1 MTKLNFPYITMP
13 LPEWIGPVVAKVF
26 AKMCDD
32 STGHDFLHAVR
43 VMELAAMIA
52 DELHA
57 DADIAAAAGL
67 MHDYYRKEEKETG
80 RLHFGPEAIADLR
93 REFGPLIIPEIG
105 ENDFDRILDA
115 IALHESYSANAALS
129 LDTQILQDADRLEA
143 LGAVGIARTF
153 MFGGAHGLPMIEEKR
168 KTAAAEFDPNVAP
181 NGSVHMHFYEKL
193 LKLADGM
200 HTAPGKRMAAQ
211 RHQVMVTFLEQF
223 ENELGLISP
232 TVINGT

>member
-1 MTKLNFPYITMP
+1 MNFPYMTMP
-13 LPEWIGPVVAKVF
+13 LPEWLGPVVAKVF

-32 STGHDFLHAVR
+32 TTGHDFLHAVR
-43 VMELAAMIA
+43 VMELAVRIA

-67 MHDYYRKEEKETG
+67 MHDYYRKEEKKTG

-93 REFGPLIIPEIG
+93 GEFGPLMIPEIG
-105 ENDFDRILDA
+105 EKNFDTILDA
-115 IALHESYSANAALS
+115 IALHESYSADVALS
-129 LDTQILQDADRLEA
+129 LDAQILQDADRLEA
-143 LGAVGIARTF
+143 LGTVGVARTF
-153 MFGGAHGLPMIEEKR
+153 MFGGAHGLPMIEMER
-168 KTAAAEFDPNVAP
+168 ETTAVEFNPHVAP
-181 NGSVHMHFYEKL
+181 YGSVHMHFYEKL

-211 RHQVMVTFLEQF
+211 RHQVMLSYLQQF
-223 ENELGLISP
+223 ENELGLTLP